1 MKKSTMKKFS
11 LTAVV
16 LGLTVGGAGVLI
28 NQANASTGAADT
40 QTGQNNNQ
48 KISSINLSQTDA
60 INKFNEK
67 FGSVSIEEI
76 NLSPKKVNTFMKLE
90 VLTHKM
96 STRQRLMQVVATL
109 LNQRLRS

>member
-11 LTAVV
+11 LAAVV

-28 NQANASTGAADT
+28 RLTHQLGPQILKQGKIITRKHLASIFHKLT
-40 QTGQNNNQ
+40 QL
-48 KISSINLSQTDA
+48 INLMR
-60 INKFNEK
+60 
-67 FGSVSIEEI
+67 
-76 NLSPKKVNTFMKLE
+76 NLVQFQLKKLNLRPKMVNTFMKLK

-109 LNQRLRS
+109 LN

>member
-11 LTAVV
+11 LAAVV

-28 NQANASTGAADT
+28 NQANASTGAQILKQGKIITRKHLASIFHKLT
-40 QTGQNNNQ
+40 QL
-48 KISSINLSQTDA
+48 INLMR
-60 INKFNEK
+60 
-67 FGSVSIEEI
+67 
-76 NLSPKKVNTFMKLE
+76 NLVQFQLKKLNLRPKMVNTFMKLK

-109 LNQRLRS
+109 LN

>member
-1 MKKSTMKKFS
+1 MKKFS
-11 LTAVV
+11 LAAVV

-28 NQANASTGAADT
+28 NQANASTGAQILKQGKIITRKHLASIFHKLT
-40 QTGQNNNQ
+40 QL
-48 KISSINLSQTDA
+48 INLMR
-60 INKFNEK
+60 
-67 FGSVSIEEI
+67 
-76 NLSPKKVNTFMKLE
+76 NLVQFQLKKLNLRPKMVNTFMKLK

>member
-1 MKKSTMKKFS
+1 ME
-11 LTAVV
+11 AQ
-16 LGLTVGGAGVLI
+16 GVLI

-48 KISSINLSQTDA
+48 KTSSITLSQTDA

-76 NLSPKKVNTFMKLE
+76 KLE
-90 VLTHKM
+90 
-96 STRQRLMQVVATL
+96 A
-109 LNQRLRS
+109 